1 MKRKQ
6 KGLPPEIQALMR
18 RVNAALDSFWRD
30 RAARAPEQNALRAH
44 VEAERR
50 YVQDIQELHGKE
62 RGE

>member
-1 MKRKQ
+1 MFRAS
-6 KGLPPEIQALMR
+6 LRTTSMR
-18 RVNAALDSFWRD
+18 RSIASGAIVPH
-30 RAARAPEQNALRAH
+30 RAPEQNALRAH